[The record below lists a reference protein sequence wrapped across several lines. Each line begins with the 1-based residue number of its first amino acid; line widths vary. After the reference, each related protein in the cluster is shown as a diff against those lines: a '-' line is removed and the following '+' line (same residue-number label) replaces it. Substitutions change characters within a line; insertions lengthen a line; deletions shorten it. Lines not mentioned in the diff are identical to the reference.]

1 MKHLIFT
8 IFLFY
13 CLQNHA
19 LSQDVMVH
27 KEMIE
32 MKDSVKVSCT
42 NCYSN
47 LVSVG
52 GKYYFNPLK
61 NTITTLANNGF
72 SLDQEAFE
80 YQLKLYNLPKIFY
93 YQQLG
98 TLRNTNYASVTGMGI
113 KEDIRFNLIKN
124 SNFVLTP
131 YIELGGGYYR
141 MNIAKGVTTNSVSTV
156 LGSQIENYFLDNF
169 ILSGDVGLD
178 LGFGFN
184 VDDKRFSLILN
195 GGFIANYPSEWR
207 LASSLAFKE
216 KVNLASPYAGLTL
229 RMDICCAD
237 GCGSGMCK

>member
-61 NTITTLANNGF
+61 IRLPPWQTMVSVWIR
-72 SLDQEAFE
+72 
-80 YQLKLYNLPKIFY
+80 KLL
-93 YQQLG
+93 
-98 TLRNTNYASVTGMGI
+98 
-113 KEDIRFNLIKN
+113 
-124 SNFVLTP
+124 
-131 YIELGGGYYR
+131 
-141 MNIAKGVTTNSVSTV
+141 NIN
-156 LGSQIENYFLDNF
+156 
-169 ILSGDVGLD
+169 
-178 LGFGFN
+178 
-184 VDDKRFSLILN
+184 
-195 GGFIANYPSEWR
+195 
-207 LASSLAFKE
+207 
-216 KVNLASPYAGLTL
+216 
-229 RMDICCAD
+229 
-237 GCGSGMCK
+237 